1 MSYQVPIAY
10 SAPEATAIP
19 SVLVGDELKQFA
31 GMRTLTKF
39 VPSSSGATVQPN
51 SSCLFNI
58 PAEAY
63 GYIKPNSM
71 YLKGYVT
78 VTYDATKTA
87 PFVSANEHCFA
98 FAGNTNVSADDDYG
112 LLYNLQNHGTGG
124 ASSMFSRVTVTLPGG
139 ASMSYAQHH
148 HWRNAV
154 MTHALSAEYVQF
166 DLREMEYAGETRSMK
181 GSLDQRN
188 NAQAQIYFS
197 IPMDIPLFNGSTAF
211 PLLLCS
217 GGISLEITTAA
228 VGEAFTCGAKTGG
241 VGTAIIDTYQLSNLG
256 LVYEVMSVSSEFK
269 SALVSSRADRGYMIH
284 VADRTVV
291 GPVQISGSTRY
302 NFGVGLASCKGVLFT
317 EILTSVNNQIGS
329 AKGYSHNAMDYYNV
343 YRDGQQM
350 SIPNIT
356 SSDVAFI
363 EMNRALG
370 RINDSNVTSRIVTV
384 ANSVDTNARTSYT
397 ASPAGAFLAGCSFQ
411 NISDWSFA
419 AQGTPCD
426 QIAIDIYKVAT
437 SSTRA
442 SQTTAFTTTE
452 QVRYAERWGK
462 GIVGSASLLYIW
474 VLYDTVV
481 VVMPDGTCQ
490 IRK

>member
-39 VPSSSGATVQPN
+39 LPSSSGATVQPN

-78 VTYDATKTA
+78 VTWGGGSLANATGDA
-87 PFVSANEHCFA
+87 NCFA
-98 FAGNTNVSADDDYG
+98 FAGNTNMSSNND
-112 LLYNLQNHGTGG
+112 LNLRSNQQEHGTGG
-124 ASSMFSRVTVTLPGG
+124 ASSMFSRITVTLPGG

-154 MTHALSAEYVQF
+154 MTHALSSEYINH
-166 DLREMEYAGETRSMK
+166 DLREMEYAGETRSMTT
-181 GSLDQRN
+181 SLDN
-188 NAQAQIYFS
+188 SAAATAIVFFS

-217 GGISLEITTAA
+217 GGISLEMTTAA
-228 VGEAFTCGAKTGG
+228 VGEAFTCGSVSGSAVITS
-241 VGTAIIDTYQLSNLG
+241 YQLSNLG

-269 SALVSSRADRGYMIH
+269 SALVASRADRGYMIH

-291 GPVQISGSTRY
+291 GPIQISGSTRY

-317 EILTSVNNQIGS
+317 EILSSSNNVIT
-329 AKGYSHNAMDYYNV
+329 AVKGYTHNAMDYYNV

-356 SSDVAFI
+356 SSDVAFM

-370 RINDSNVTSRIVTV
+370 RINDSNVTSHVFRVT
-384 ANSVDTNARTSYT
+384 NSVDTNARTSYT
-397 ASPAGAFLAGCSFQ
+397 ASPAGAFLGGCSFQ

-426 QIAIDIYKVAT
+426 QIAIDIYKVAAT
-437 SSTRA
+437 STRTNQA
-442 SQTTAFTTTE
+442 APLDSTE
-452 QVRYAERWGK
+452 KVRYAERWGK
-462 GIVGSASLLYIW
+462 GIAGGASLLYIW